1 MIKICEEC
9 KIQFNTTSPS
19 PKQCPECREKLLTR
33 VCEICGTVFKAKRP
47 NTVRHTC
54 GKQECI
60 NVSISRKF
68 TLERKKAQG
77 AKLAERNRN
86 YYKSLTPEQ
95 QVVYIEKKRQ
105 SALKQFQNE
114 TPEAKAARKAKEM
127 ETKSNWT
134 DEQKAQYSKSVSSFN
149 KKRYASMSEQD
160 YKELLGKRFKHLT
173 NVQDFDRE
181 FILLNFAGENGVI
194 QFEQRMKIK
203 EYYNLQIGLGGI
215 AQLLKRKFNI
225 ESKMFPKV
233 SQGELE
239 IRKILQEWLP
249 NEKVI
254 YNDRN
259 TIPGAFGKFL
269 EIDILYPDLKI
280 GIEFNGTYWHQEK
293 EYSEGLSV
301 EDFKSSK
308 SVEKGFKL
316 FHIWEDDVE
325 NGLDM
330 IFTHLNE
337 LGILEHLLER
347 FKNTSNQSKNTS
359 KIVEVSSIQ

>member
-9 KIQFNTTSPS
+9 KIQFNTISPS
-19 PKQCPECREKLLTR
+19 PKQCPECRERLLIR
-33 VCEICGTVFKAKRP
+33 VCEICGTIFKAKSP
-47 NTVRHTC
+47 NTVRPTC

-60 NVSISRKF
+60 NASISRKF
-68 TLERKKAQG
+68 TTERKKAQG

-86 YYKSLTPEQ
+86 YFKSLTPEQ
-95 QVVYIEKKRQ
+95 QVAYSEKKRQ

-127 ETKSNWT
+127 ETKANWT
-134 DEQKAQYSKSVSSFN
+134 NEQKADFAKKN
-149 KKRYASMSEQD
+149 IENIKKRYASMTEED
-160 YKELLGKRFKHLT
+160 YKDLLLKRFPHLK

-181 FILLNFAGENGVI
+181 FILLNFADENGVI

-225 ESKMFPKV
+225 ESKIFPKV

-239 IRKILQEWLP
+239 LRKILQEWLP

-269 EIDILYPDLKI
+269 EIDVYYPDLKI
-280 GIEFNGTYWHQEK
+280 GIEYNGTYWHEYK
-293 EYSEGLSV
+293 EYSMGMNS
-301 EDFKSSK
+301 EDYKTIESK
-308 SVEKGFKL
+308 KLGIRL
-316 FHIWEDDVE
+316 FHLWENEVE
-325 NGLDM
+325 SGLEEFYM
-330 IFTHLNE
+330 YLKS
-337 LGILEHLLER
+337 L
-347 FKNTSNQSKNTS
+347 SK
-359 KIVEVSSIQ
+359 V